1 MGGLPWWGGRL
12 WPPLE
17 PEPGE
22 GHVGEPL
29 PGAGYDGWPCPPLP
43 GAVGGQLLVQASE
56 LGSKRPA
63 AAAARSRRT
72 GTEVEVAIAPAQHSD
87 DGRDGLC
94 TRLLL

>member
-29 PGAGYDGWPCPPLP
+29 PGAGYDGWPWPPLP
-43 GAVGGQLLVQASE
+43 GAVGGQLLVHASE
-56 LGSKRPA
+56 LGSRRPA

-72 GTEVEVAIAPAQHSD
+72 GTEVEVAIAPA
-87 DGRDGLC
+87 
-94 TRLLL
+94 